1 MVWGGLV
8 RQCPRL
14 ALYSGRQVSGD
25 RELLNR
31 HLCLPWSGQVLI
43 RFSCAAT
50 TSPSNSPSTKVGRIR
65 SGCQLAS
72 VIPVPMGTPRSLPG
86 AEWAVLMGGGQRRFY
101 GFTAPDYISHRLLRS
116 GRISLGLH
124 FPKVAGATLPSAFPS
139 QCFVIV
145 GAAASF
151 EVCEGKVNT
160 QRPGEG
166 AADCDPPTGQ
176 RGNP

>member
-65 SGCQLAS
+65 SGCQL
-72 VIPVPMGTPRSLPG
+72 GESLRQRNPSTNGNSQKPPG
-86 AEWAVLMGGGQRRFY
+86 RGVGGPYGRR
-101 GFTAPDYISHRLLRS
+101 
-116 GRISLGLH
+116 
-124 FPKVAGATLPSAFPS
+124 
-139 QCFVIV
+139 
-145 GAAASF
+145 AA
-151 EVCEGKVNT
+151 
-160 QRPGEG
+160 
-166 AADCDPPTGQ
+166 
-176 RGNP
+176 